1 MASDNILLDPDRL
14 VRLWV
19 AEGFIAPKKGKTLE
33 EVGLGY
39 LKELISRGL
48 VQALKDGRGGGIK
61 FVAVHSLLHAFA
73 ESEAQ
78 ESGLFEMHHHAHILN
93 PHSARR
99 LALHNYVDSYVDIP
113 DHFPKLRSLF
123 CDFFEEDQQQGGSGG
138 EHQHGWAEWF
148 LRACGSSSSESPAT
162 RLHGLSFIR
171 ASRFLRVIHLYGML
185 LARVPNEMGDMIH
198 LRYLGIRNCKLEA
211 LPSSISKLDNLQT
224 LDVRRTGVQHVT
236 DEFWEIQGLRHVLA
250 DGLRLTSCPG
260 VRLRHLQTLVGA
272 VPTGHTWG
280 ARSCPLDSMVYLR
293 SLAMSLVC
301 ERHMPAL
308 SQALQKMELLVSL
321 SLSGD
326 LLPSGVFTSRCSR
339 RLEVMVL
346 DGRLE
351 ANLGDDP
358 FFLPSLG
365 MLSLRRLAVKQDFI
379 DKVATLPNLTE
390 MELLDDSY
398 SGVHLV
404 FPAEG
409 FQSLTRLKLLNLAQ
423 LELALVPNSTVFT
436 RCGCPVLKVEH
447 PQQVAAHDPADE
459 QMLVRRELYTSYKNE
474 MFSGHQEP
482 EFEDELQY
490 IHQEIEEVAVGDATE
505 DQMLVRHGMHVR
517 RGTEGLD
524 DMEHLHGFAAGDPA
538 EDEMLVRR
546 GMEGLEDMEQFHG
559 FAAGDPAEDEMIIRC
574 GMESFEDMEH
584 LHGFTAGDPA
594 DDEMLVRWG
603 REGLERTRKTKHLQ
617 QIDLHD
623 PAED

>member
-1 MASDNILLDPDRL
+1 
-14 VRLWV
+14 
-19 AEGFIAPKKGKTLE
+19 
-33 EVGLGY
+33 
-39 LKELISRGL
+39 
-48 VQALKDGRGGGIK
+48 
-61 FVAVHSLLHAFA
+61 
-73 ESEAQ
+73 
-78 ESGLFEMHHHAHILN
+78 
-93 PHSARR
+93 
-99 LALHNYVDSYVDIP
+99 
-113 DHFPKLRSLF
+113 
-123 CDFFEEDQQQGGSGG
+123 
-138 EHQHGWAEWF
+138 
-148 LRACGSSSSESPAT
+148 
-162 RLHGLSFIR
+162 
-171 ASRFLRVIHLYGML
+171 
-185 LARVPNEMGDMIH
+185 
-198 LRYLGIRNCKLEA
+198 
-211 LPSSISKLDNLQT
+211 
-224 LDVRRTGVQHVT
+224 
-236 DEFWEIQGLRHVLA
+236 
-250 DGLRLTSCPG
+250 
-260 VRLRHLQTLVGA
+260 
-272 VPTGHTWG
+272 
-280 ARSCPLDSMVYLR
+280 
-293 SLAMSLVC
+293 
-301 ERHMPAL
+301 MPAL

-351 ANLGDDP
+351 ANLGDYP

-365 MLSLRRLAVKQDFI
+365 MLSIRRLAVKQDFI

-559 FAAGDPAEDEMIIRC
+559 FAAGDPAEDEMIVRC